1 MLSHR
6 VDRLVLLAEAP
17 GVSRPS
23 IGDTPKPLF
32 AELQFLAVASVSVP
46 LFFLWEGIGSG
57 FYLGDAFGSWHRW
70 ALDWFEGRLPVE
82 TWRYPQLMPTNWAAM
97 YAVQGTP
104 DVHFFAKSY
113 MAIFPIAIQ
122 LVFIAVARATQKSRY
137 FLGAILY
144 AVVLVVFTNRYLI
157 NDGYADIA
165 MSFLCFLSFMCLAN
179 WRVGQHAPWLHFGI
193 VFACA
198 AAVTKQP
205 GLYWLAG
212 VGIYLATDWMRQ
224 PERPRRLLGLV
235 VYILMVALLVLPW
248 WLYKELQIRSGIE
261 VSEVGVIM
269 SGAWSGLDTLG
280 PFERATRT
288 IVGNFAANTTQQ
300 WVGVILLFLFAASL
314 TRPATYWSTL
324 GVVMP
329 FFLLWAFAFGYATDM
344 RNVSLA
350 IPFAALACAQGAS
363 ALSQL
368 LAVAHSISWARR
380 KSCRR
385 NHAGS
390 CNCHC
395 VGKGVA
401 DGQFSSRPREIG

>member
-1 MLSHR
+1 MGFGVLSVLQAVFLPGFVILCLSGTRPESKLQTFLLSLGLSHLANYILVAALGVLGLFSPR
-6 VDRLVLLAEAP
+6 AIRLVLAIECLAIGWIVFSCWRRPP

-122 LVFIAVARATQKSRY
+122 LVFIATARATQKSRY

-179 WRVGQHAPWLHFGI
+179 WREGQKAPGCISGSYSHAL
-193 VFACA
+193 
-198 AAVTKQP
+198 
-205 GLYWLAG
+205 
-212 VGIYLATDWMRQ
+212 
-224 PERPRRLLGLV
+224 RR
-235 VYILMVALLVLPW
+235 
-248 WLYKELQIRSGIE
+248 
-261 VSEVGVIM
+261 
-269 SGAWSGLDTLG
+269 
-280 PFERATRT
+280 
-288 IVGNFAANTTQQ
+288 
-300 WVGVILLFLFAASL
+300 
-314 TRPATYWSTL
+314 
-324 GVVMP
+324 
-329 FFLLWAFAFGYATDM
+329 
-344 RNVSLA
+344 
-350 IPFAALACAQGAS
+350 
-363 ALSQL
+363 
-368 LAVAHSISWARR
+368 
-380 KSCRR
+380 
-385 NHAGS
+385 
-390 CNCHC
+390 
-395 VGKGVA
+395 
-401 DGQFSSRPREIG
+401 